1 MENKVTVI
9 GLSGESIFL
18 SVDEFHK
25 MGETLH
31 ANSFNSEVGGKGYNQ
46 VLALKE
52 FDCDVFFLSSI
63 GSDFNG
69 KNCEKFLNE
78 RNIKNLMVKKDIP
91 TAIATI
97 LTNSKGDNQVTVYE
111 GAVSLLNEEDV
122 LLISEEIK
130 TSKVL
135 SLQLEVPLCAN
146 LQAAK
151 IAKENNVKII
161 INPAPVIN
169 YSLELLQ
176 YADIITPNES
186 EARKIFSLDE
196 NDDLEK
202 IKEKIEDL
210 KLNEVIVTLGEKG
223 AVYFN
228 KGETKYYSPL
238 KVASVD
244 TTGAGDIFNA
254 MLVKMIALGKDVDE
268 AIKYAIVASAL
279 SVTKKGVVNAIP
291 LLSEI
296 EEYIK

>member
-25 MGETLH
+25 IGETLH
-31 ANSFNSEVGGKGYNQ
+31 TKSLNSEVGGKGYNQ
-46 VLALKE
+46 VLALKK

-63 GSDFNG
+63 GSDASG
-69 KNCEKFLNE
+69 KKCEEFLNE
-78 RNIKNLMVKKDIP
+78 RNIKNLMIKKDIP

-111 GAVSLLNEEDV
+111 GAVSLLNESDV
-122 LLISEEIK
+122 LSVSEEIK

-135 SLQLEVPLCAN
+135 SLQLEVPLSVN
-146 LQAAK
+146 LKAAK

-196 NDDLEK
+196 NDNLEK
-202 IKEKIEDL
+202 IKEKIEVL

-223 AVYFN
+223 AAYFN
-228 KGETKYYSPL
+228 KKEIKYFPPL
-238 KVASVD
+238 KVAPID

-254 MLVKMIALGKDVDE
+254 MLVKMIALGKDIDE

-279 SVTKKGVVNAIP
+279 SVTKKGVVDAIP
-291 LLSEI
+291 LLTEI